1 MRKRIRIPALLAL
14 TLALAVPALA
24 QSTPQHAPA
33 GPGQMAMP
41 AGQMAMP
48 ADPNKAD
55 LLHQEYVAKTAELHG
70 KIKARE
76 AELETQLATK
86 PDDTAA
92 VKKLTTDIAALRGQL
107 YEQTTLFRVR
117 YAKETGTPIRQ
128 TRGFG
133 HKGGMMMEGMD
144 KEGCMMMQ
152 GKGMMGGMDM
162 GKGGMMGGM
171 DMGKGMNM
179 DMGKGK
185 GMDMNNMQAPAKA
198 DEAKPADAAKGN

>member
-1 MRKRIRIPALLAL
+1 MRKRIHIPALLAL

-24 QSTPQHAPA
+24 QTAHQQHAAPA

-41 AGQMAMP
+41 VGQMGTAV
-48 ADPNKAD
+48 DPNQAD
-55 LLHQEYVAKTAELHG
+55 LLHQEYVAKTAELYG
-70 KIKARE
+70 KITAKE

-86 PDDTAA
+86 PDDAAA

-107 YEQTTLFRVR
+107 FEQTTLFRVR

-133 HKGGMMMEGMD
+133 HKGGHGGMTMEGMD

-171 DMGKGMNM
+171 MGGKDMSMGQGMNM
-179 DMGKGK
+179 PM
-185 GMDMNNMQAPAKA
+185 PAKA